1 MTTTEP
7 ELPEDAVSTPAPQT
21 GSPEKSSWFSLYAKA
36 LIALI
41 VAMAGI
47 GAYVA
52 LSIPIAVFPT
62 TNFPRVLIGIE
73 DGVMPI
79 DQMMVTI
86 TRPVEEAVNSVQGLQ
101 MVRSTTSRGSA
112 DINLFFDWKVDMFET
127 LQRVNAALAQ
137 VESSLPPT
145 VRMHAQR
152 LRFSSFP
159 ILGFGMT
166 SDTIPQTRL
175 WELATYQIIPRLN
188 RVNGVS
194 SVLLQGGE
202 VPEFDIIPDPVK
214 LQRASVTVDDILTA
228 VQRTNLI
235 ESPGLIDAR
244 RKLVLDLVDGQ
255 VHDPAEIANIVIKKT
270 PGGVPVHIGDVA
282 TIAPGR
288 QPHYT
293 IVTANG
299 KPGVLL
305 SIDRQP
311 GTNTVA
317 VSDGVYRELQQ
328 IRQTL
333 PPGIHFSVFYDQAQ
347 LVKEAIR
354 SVRDAILIGIILAS
368 IVLVLFLRDWGS
380 SLVAGLVIPVTI
392 AVTFLML
399 KLFGQTFNLMTLG
412 GLAAAVGLVI
422 DDAIVVVENIVI
434 HRDAGQDQTRAIRS
448 ALRELRAP
456 LLGSTATPIVI
467 FLPLILITGV
477 TGTFF
482 RALAITMTSALITSL
497 LLALTWTPTLSQYFV
512 RRKDVSGHARP
523 VGEFVSPEE
532 EAQRLME
539 AEEVSIGGAMRKII
553 HGYERV
559 LKFVLVRPLW
569 LIGFSLALV
578 LVSYFCYSQL
588 GSNLL
593 PAMDEGTF
601 VFDYVTPP
609 GTSLK
614 ETNRMV
620 AHAIQIIH
628 TLPEVTATSRR
639 TGLQLGPDAVVEA
652 NTGDI
657 SVNLTTH
664 RRRGIDAIMNEVQA
678 RVSAAEPAL
687 DIDLHQKLEDMIGD
701 LTNAPQP
708 IVVQLFCED
717 PALLRH
723 WAPIVGD
730 SIGKVHGVVGVLDGI
745 DDTIS
750 NPETI
755 YHVRPSIAATSGFTP
770 QEIATDTDA
779 LLEGVTASAPL
790 VVNSR
795 PYDIRVRF
803 PAQYRASQEAMNN
816 TVLVSAAGTTAA
828 LGSLTTIENLPGQTE
843 ILQQNLQRLD
853 EVSARLEGTSVGQAI
868 GGVKKAVADLHLP
881 PQIRVAYGG
890 TYAEQQQSFHD
901 LLLVLCVGLLL
912 VFLILLFEF
921 RTFSAPISILASAVL
936 STSGVFLALFVT
948 GTDFNISSFMGL
960 IMVVGIVSKNG
971 ILLLDADVKFRAAGM
986 SPREAMIQAGR
997 RRLRPIMMTAVAAV
1011 VGMFPLAL
1019 ALGSGSQMLQ
1029 PLAIAVIGG
1038 LVVSMVLSLLIT
1050 PAVHSFMSGRDASHE

>member
-333 PPGIHFSVFYDQAQ
+333 PPGIHFSVFT
-347 LVKEAIR
+347 IR
-354 SVRDAILIGIILAS
+354 
-368 IVLVLFLRDWGS
+368 
-380 SLVAGLVIPVTI
+380 
-392 AVTFLML
+392 
-399 KLFGQTFNLMTLG
+399 
-412 GLAAAVGLVI
+412 
-422 DDAIVVVENIVI
+422 
-434 HRDAGQDQTRAIRS
+434 RS
-448 ALRELRAP
+448 W
-456 LLGSTATPIVI
+456 S
-467 FLPLILITGV
+467 
-477 TGTFF
+477 
-482 RALAITMTSALITSL
+482 
-497 LLALTWTPTLSQYFV
+497 
-512 RRKDVSGHARP
+512 K
-523 VGEFVSPEE
+523 
-532 EAQRLME
+532 
-539 AEEVSIGGAMRKII
+539 
-553 HGYERV
+553 
-559 LKFVLVRPLW
+559 
-569 LIGFSLALV
+569 
-578 LVSYFCYSQL
+578 
-588 GSNLL
+588 
-593 PAMDEGTF
+593 
-601 VFDYVTPP
+601 
-609 GTSLK
+609 
-614 ETNRMV
+614 
-620 AHAIQIIH
+620 
-628 TLPEVTATSRR
+628 
-639 TGLQLGPDAVVEA
+639 
-652 NTGDI
+652 
-657 SVNLTTH
+657 
-664 RRRGIDAIMNEVQA
+664 
-678 RVSAAEPAL
+678 
-687 DIDLHQKLEDMIGD
+687 
-701 LTNAPQP
+701 
-708 IVVQLFCED
+708 
-717 PALLRH
+717 
-723 WAPIVGD
+723 
-730 SIGKVHGVVGVLDGI
+730 
-745 DDTIS
+745 
-750 NPETI
+750 
-755 YHVRPSIAATSGFTP
+755 RPS
-770 QEIATDTDA
+770 
-779 LLEGVTASAPL
+779 
-790 VVNSR
+790 
-795 PYDIRVRF
+795 
-803 PAQYRASQEAMNN
+803 
-816 TVLVSAAGTTAA
+816 
-828 LGSLTTIENLPGQTE
+828 
-843 ILQQNLQRLD
+843 
-853 EVSARLEGTSVGQAI
+853 
-868 GGVKKAVADLHLP
+868 
-881 PQIRVAYGG
+881 VAY
-890 TYAEQQQSFHD
+890 
-901 LLLVLCVGLLL
+901 
-912 VFLILLFEF
+912 
-921 RTFSAPISILASAVL
+921 
-936 STSGVFLALFVT
+936 
-948 GTDFNISSFMGL
+948 
-960 IMVVGIVSKNG
+960 
-971 ILLLDADVKFRAAGM
+971 
-986 SPREAMIQAGR
+986 AM
-997 RRLRPIMMTAVAAV
+997 P
-1011 VGMFPLAL
+1011 F
-1019 ALGSGSQMLQ
+1019 
-1029 PLAIAVIGG
+1029 
-1038 LVVSMVLSLLIT
+1038 
-1050 PAVHSFMSGRDASHE
+1050 